1 MRILLLYNIFILFH
15 HHHTSSSCVDGYSIS
30 WEHLKTY
37 FVHKA
42 VAFTWKI
49 KTTLSYFD
57 STIIFWWY
65 SLQAQ
70 LYKLLF
76 CADTLVTTFSLC
88 SPNKMLSCDLANS
101 PNIWCCF
108 LTQEHT
114 SQLTQLHII
123 KSTISRLLC
132 VLVVWQLLTF
142 VVFKN
147 KDEGAKML
155 YTQ

>member
-1 MRILLLYNIFILFH
+1 MCRRLLNFMRTF
-15 HHHTSSSCVDGYSIS
+15 
-30 WEHLKTY
+30 KTY

-57 STIIFWWY
+57 STIIFWY

-142 VVFKN
+142 VVLKI
-147 KDEGAKML
+147 KMRGQKCFIRNNSRKREIFSL
-155 YTQ
+155 PCTEYFNS

>member
-1 MRILLLYNIFILFH
+1 MRILLLYNILYFFTIIIL
-15 HHHTSSSCVDGYSIS
+15 HHHTSTATQFHENIKKLILYIKQ
-30 WEHLKTY
+30 L
-37 FVHKA
+37 
-42 VAFTWKI
+42 AFTRKI

-147 KDEGAKML
+147 KDEGTKML